1 MKLNHIAGAGVLFVL
16 FVYLP
21 LTLLPATVAWYS
33 PGVVLFS
40 DTTVGTPPALSF
52 YREIKRNSLIEYSV
66 VVRNSDGEIVCD
78 SRGGPF
84 QYKKQEGALVDW
96 TLADWAPQD
105 PRCANLPE
113 GAFRVETTWRV
124 VRPLGDFLPPG
135 SLEEVFGGI
144 LPPKYVTR
152 VSPVFHV
159 LPVKTKGV
167 EDEG

>member
-1 MKLNHIAGAGVLFVL
+1 MKLNHVAGAGVLFVL

-21 LTLLPATVAWYS
+21 LTLLPATVAWYN
-33 PGVVLFS
+33 PVVVLFS

-52 YREIKRNSLIEYSV
+52 YREIKRDSMIEYSV
-66 VVRNSDGEIVCD
+66 VVRNADGEVICD

-84 QYKKQEGALVDW
+84 QYKKQEGAVVNK
-96 TLADWAPQD
+96 TLTDWAPQD
-105 PRCANLPE
+105 PRCAHLPE

-135 SLEEVFGGI
+135 ILREMFGGV

-159 LPVKTKGV
+159 LPPEPKGAG
-167 EDEG
+167 DES